1 MNTRLAKLGTI
12 AMVAVL
18 GLTLGTVTGCSKSD
32 TADAAVG
39 WLEKGLKDG
48 SVFEKL
54 SMGERLAFSRLKRG
68 LRSKG
73 KHVLEGMGVQYR
85 VVRVESID
93 PAADELREKNEDGNW
108 DDFVPEG
115 LRKKV
120 SDGDYLSVAL
130 VSIELTP
137 GEKWLKENA
146 TDLIIGGRGGG
157 ANDFVREF
165 WLVKDSQG
173 WGIVSKSARRDAQ
186 ALMSAYKKQKS
197 LKDKVTTRELAER
210 LISKAPKD
218 EDE

>member
-1 MNTRLAKLGTI
+1 MDTLMARLGTI
-12 AMVAVL
+12 AMALVL
-18 GLTLGTVTGCSKSD
+18 GLMLTAVTGCGKSD
-32 TADAAVG
+32 TASEAVG

-68 LRSKG
+68 LRGKG

-93 PAADELREKNEDGNW
+93 PVADELRKKGEDGNW

-120 SDGDYLSVAL
+120 SDGDYLGVAL

-146 TDLIIGGRGGG
+146 TDLILGGRRGS

-165 WLVKDSQG
+165 WLVEDSQG
-173 WGIVSKSARRDAQ
+173 WGIVTKRSEERRVGKECR
-186 ALMSAYKKQKS
+186 SRWSPYH
-197 LKDKVTTRELAER
+197 
-210 LISKAPKD
+210 
-218 EDE
+218 